1 MSYRVSLLEPS
12 LLKLFCKGIVDLAGL
27 LYMNEEEQSLGEE
40 EVASVCSL
48 RKQVQVLRR
57 LLEATETAVTTKRA
71 KQEDM
76 CLHSKKVLV
85 SCGPRDNGAFDYQC
99 VTCGAF
105 L

>member
-1 MSYRVSLLEPS
+1 
-12 LLKLFCKGIVDLAGL
+12 
-27 LYMNEEEQSLGEE
+27 MNEEEQSLGEE
-40 EVASVCSL
+40 EEEDVASVCFL

-57 LLEATETAVTTKRA
+57 LLEATERALTAKRA

-76 CLHSKKVLV
+76 CLHSKKMLV

>member
-1 MSYRVSLLEPS
+1 M
-12 LLKLFCKGIVDLAGL
+12 D
-27 LYMNEEEQSLGEE
+27 EEEQSLVEE
-40 EVASVCSL
+40 EVASVRSL
-48 RKQVQVLRR
+48 RRQVQVLRR
-57 LLEATETAVTTKRA
+57 LLEAAETAVAAKRV
-71 KQEDM
+71 KQEAR